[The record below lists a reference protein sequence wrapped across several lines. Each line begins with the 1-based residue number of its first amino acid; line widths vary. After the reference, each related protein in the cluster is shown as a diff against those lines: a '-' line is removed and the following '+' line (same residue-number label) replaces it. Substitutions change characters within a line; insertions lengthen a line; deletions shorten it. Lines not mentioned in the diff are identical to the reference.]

1 LRRPRPKPP
10 KVFWFFFSKKNRF
23 LMFNGFERKVAAR
36 YLRARRGERFVSVI
50 AIFSLVGIALGVA
63 TLIIVMSVMN
73 GFRQEL
79 IAQILGLNGDVS
91 VYGAS
96 GPLTNYD
103 GIAAKIKTIHGVT
116 AAFPIVQGEVL
127 MSGPQGGATGGIA
140 RGITPQGLASLPTVS
155 NHVVAGNLAD
165 LTGDGVIA
173 IGGGL
178 ASQFGLTIG
187 SNIQLILPQG
197 KATVI
202 GTIPSIVS
210 FRVVA
215 IFQTGMAQYDSSF
228 VFLPLAAAQNLFQ
241 QTGAATQIQ
250 VYVTDPDHDD
260 AIKQNIHDILAST
273 PVNIQDW
280 RQNNDSFLAAVQV
293 EGNVMF
299 LILTLI
305 IIVAAF
311 NVISSLIMMVKDKAR
326 DIAILRTMGATS
338 GAILRIFLMCGA
350 SVGILGT
357 LIGFVLGTV
366 FCAYIEQIREFVQK
380 FSNTPIFDPTVYYL
394 EQLPAKLDWHQ
405 VTEVILMSFALSLL
419 ATIYPSWR
427 AAKIDPIEAL
437 RRE

>member
-1 LRRPRPKPP
+1 
-10 KVFWFFFSKKNRF
+10 
-23 LMFNGFERKVAAR
+23 MFNAFERKVAAR

-50 AIFSLVGIALGVA
+50 AIFSLIGIALGVA

-79 IAQILGLNGDVS
+79 LSQILGLNGDIG
-91 VYGAS
+91 VYGA
-96 GPLTNYD
+96 GQPLTNYD
-103 GIAAKIKTIHGVT
+103 SIAAQIAKIPGVT
-116 AAFPIVQGEVL
+116 SAFPIVQAEVL
-127 MSGPQGGATGGIA
+127 MSGPQGGAVGGIA
-140 RGITPQGLASLPTVS
+140 RGITPQGLADLPTVS
-155 NHVVAGNLAD
+155 NHVVAGKLND
-165 LTGDGVIA
+165 LSGDGTIA

-178 ASQFGLTIG
+178 ASQFGLTVG
-187 SNIQLILPQG
+187 SSIQLILPQG
-197 KATVI
+197 KATII
-202 GTIPSIVS
+202 GTIPSIVT
-210 FRVVA
+210 FKVAA
-215 IFQTGMAQYDSSF
+215 IFETGMAQYDASF
-228 VFLPLAAAQNLFQ
+228 VFIPLEAAQNLFQ
-241 QTGAATQIQ
+241 QPNAATQIQ
-250 VYVTDPDHDD
+250 VYVTDPDNDD
-260 AIKQNIHDILAST
+260 GIKQQIQNTFPNIPIS
-273 PVNIQDW
+273 IQDW
-280 RQNNDSFLAAVQV
+280 RQNNDSFLAAVTV

-305 IIVAAF
+305 ILVAAF

-326 DIAILRTMGATS
+326 DIAILRTMGAGS

-366 FCAYIEQIREFVQK
+366 FCAYIENIRQFVQK
-380 FSNTPIFDPTVYYL
+380 LTGTPLFDPTVYYL

-427 AAKIDPIEAL
+427 AARIDPIEAL

>member
-1 LRRPRPKPP
+1 
-10 KVFWFFFSKKNRF
+10 
-23 LMFNGFERKVAAR
+23 MFDAFERKVAAR

-50 AIFSLVGIALGVA
+50 AIFSLIGIALGVA

-79 IAQILGLNGDVS
+79 LSQILGLNGDVS
-91 VYGAS
+91 VYAAS
-96 GPLTNYD
+96 GALQNYD
-103 GIAAKIKTIHGVT
+103 DVAAKIKAVPGVT
-116 AAFPIVQGEVL
+116 AAFPVVQGEVL
-127 MSGPQGGATGGIA
+127 MSGPQGGAVGGVA
-140 RGITPQGLASLPTVS
+140 RGITGDGLAALPTVA
-155 NHVVAGNLAD
+155 NHVVAGSLKD

-178 ASQFGLTIG
+178 AAQFGLRIG
-187 SNIQLILPQG
+187 STLTLILPQG

-202 GTIPSIVS
+202 GTIPSIQS

-215 IFQTGMAQYDSSF
+215 VFQTGMAQYDSSF
-228 VFLPLAAAQNLFQ
+228 VFLPLGAAQTLFQ
-241 QTGAATQIQ
+241 QPGAATQIQ
-250 VYVTDPDHDD
+250 VYVSNPDDD
-260 AIKQNIHDILAST
+260 AAVKAGIRAALPGLAL
-273 PVNIQDW
+273 NIQDW
-280 RQNNDSFLAAVQV
+280 RQDNDSFLAAVTV

-305 IIVAAF
+305 ILVAAF

-326 DIAILRTMGATS
+326 DIAILRTMGAGS

-357 LIGFVLGTV
+357 MIGFVLGV
-366 FCAYIEQIREFVQK
+366 LFCAHIEQIRQFVQAL
-380 FSNTPIFDPTVYYL
+380 TGTTLFDPTVYYL
-394 EQLPAKLDWHQ
+394 EQLPAQLDWHQ
-405 VTEVILMSFALSLL
+405 VGEVIAMSFALSLL

-427 AAKIDPIEAL
+427 AARIDPIEAL

>member
-1 LRRPRPKPP
+1 
-10 KVFWFFFSKKNRF
+10 
-23 LMFNGFERKVAAR
+23 MFGPFERKVAAR

-79 IAQILGLNGDVS
+79 LSQILGLNGDIGI
-91 VYGAS
+91 YAAGQ
-96 GPLTNYD
+96 PLTNYD
-103 GIAAKIKTIHGVT
+103 DISSRIAKIPGVT
-116 AAFPIVQGEVL
+116 SAFPIVQGEVL
-127 MSGPQGGATGGIA
+127 MSGPQGGALGGIA
-140 RGITPQGLASLPTVS
+140 RGITPQGLAALPTVS
-155 NHVVAGNLAD
+155 NHVISGNLND

-178 ASQFGLTIG
+178 ASQFGLTVG
-187 SNIQLILPQG
+187 STIQLILPQG
-197 KATVI
+197 KATII
-202 GTIPSIVS
+202 GTIPSIQS
-210 FRVVA
+210 FKVVA
-215 IFQTGMAQYDSSF
+215 VFETGMQQYDSSF
-228 VFLPLAAAQNLFQ
+228 VFIPLQAAQTLFQ
-241 QTGAATQIQ
+241 QPNAATQIQ

-260 AIKQNIHDILAST
+260 AIKQAIQTTLAST
-273 PVNIQDW
+273 PMRILDW
-280 RQNNDSFLAAVQV
+280 RQNNDSFLAAVTV

-305 IIVAAF
+305 ILVAAF

-326 DIAILRTMGATS
+326 DIAILRTMGASS

-350 SVGILGT
+350 SVGFLGT
-357 LIGFVLGTV
+357 FIGFGLGTV
-366 FCAYIEQIREFVQK
+366 FCAYIENIRQFVQK
-380 FSNTPIFDPTVYYL
+380 ITGTPLFDPTVYYL

-405 VTEVILMSFALSLL
+405 VTEVLLMSLALSLL

-427 AAKIDPIEAL
+427 AARIDPIEAL

>member
-1 LRRPRPKPP
+1 
-10 KVFWFFFSKKNRF
+10 
-23 LMFNGFERKVAAR
+23 MFGAFERKVAAR

-79 IAQILGLNGDVS
+79 LTQILGLNGDIG
-91 VYGAS
+91 VYSAGQ
-96 GPLTNYD
+96 PLTNYD
-103 GIAAKIKTIHGVT
+103 AISNQIKSIPGVT

-127 MSGPQGGATGGIA
+127 MSGPQGGAVGGIA
-140 RGITPQGLASLPTVS
+140 RGITPAGLAQLPTVA
-155 NHVVAGNLAD
+155 NHVVAGSLSD
-165 LTGDGVIA
+165 LTGDNVIA

-178 ASQFGLTIG
+178 ASQFNLTIG
-187 SNIQLILPQG
+187 SQIQLILPQG
-197 KATVI
+197 KATII
-202 GTIPSIVS
+202 GTIPSIES

-215 IFQTGMAQYDSSF
+215 IFQTGMQQYDSSF
-228 VFLPLAAAQNLFQ
+228 VFIPLAAAQTLFQ
-241 QTGAATQIQ
+241 QPAAATQIQ
-250 VYVTDPDHDD
+250 VYVADPDHDD
-260 AIKQNIHDILAST
+260 AIKQSIHDALS
-273 PVNIQDW
+273 NIPTNIMDW
-280 RQNNDSFLAAVQV
+280 RQDNDSFLAAVTV

-326 DIAILRTMGATS
+326 DIAILRTMGASS

-350 SVGILGT
+350 SVGVLGT
-357 LIGFVLGTV
+357 LIGLILGTI
-366 FCAYIEQIREFVQK
+366 FCAYIENIRQFVQK
-380 FSNTPIFDPTVYYL
+380 LTGTPLFDPTVYYL

-419 ATIYPSWR
+419 ATLYPSWR
-427 AAKIDPIEAL
+427 AARIDPIEAL

>member
-1 LRRPRPKPP
+1 
-10 KVFWFFFSKKNRF
+10 
-23 LMFNGFERKVAAR
+23 MFNAFERKVAAR

-79 IAQILGLNGDVS
+79 LAQILGLNGDIG
-91 VYGAS
+91 VYSAGA
-96 GPLTNYD
+96 PLTNYD
-103 GIAAKIKTIHGVT
+103 DISARIRTIHGVT

-127 MSGPQGGATGGIA
+127 FSGPQGGASGGIV
-140 RGITPQGLASLPTVS
+140 RGITPEGLAALPTVAD
-155 NHVVAGNLAD
+155 HVVSGSLSA

-178 ASQFGLTIG
+178 ASQFGVTVGQSIT
-187 SNIQLILPQG
+187 LILPQG
-197 KATVI
+197 KATIV
-202 GTIPSIVS
+202 GTIPSIQS

-215 IFQTGMAQYDSSF
+215 IFQTGMQQYDSSF
-228 VFLPLAAAQNLFQ
+228 VFLPLAAAQALLQ
-241 QTGAATQIQ
+241 QPNAATQIQ
-250 VYVTDPDHDD
+250 VFVTDPDHDD
-260 AIKQNIHDILAST
+260 AIKQSIVNALPNT
-273 PVNIQDW
+273 PVSIQDW
-280 RQNNDSFLAAVQV
+280 RQNNDSFLAAVTV

-305 IIVAAF
+305 IVVAAF

-326 DIAILRTMGATS
+326 DIAILRTMGASS

-357 LIGFVLGTV
+357 LIGFGLGVV
-366 FCAYIEQIREFVQK
+366 FCAYIEQIKTFVQK
-380 FSNTPIFDPTVYYL
+380 LTGTPLFDPTVYYL
-394 EQLPAKLDWHQ
+394 ESLPAKLDWHQ
-405 VTEVILMSFALSLL
+405 VTEVLLMSFALSIL

-427 AAKIDPIEAL
+427 AARIDPIEAL
-437 RRE
+437 RSE

>member
-1 LRRPRPKPP
+1 
-10 KVFWFFFSKKNRF
+10 
-23 LMFNGFERKVAAR
+23 MFGPFERKVAAR

-79 IAQILGLNGDVS
+79 LSQILGLNGDIG
-91 VYGAS
+91 VYAAGQ
-96 GPLTNYD
+96 PLTNYD
-103 GIAAKIKTIHGVT
+103 DISSRILKIPGVT

-127 MSGPQGGATGGIA
+127 MSGPQGGALGGIA
-140 RGITPQGLASLPTVS
+140 RGITPQGLAALPTVS
-155 NHVVAGNLAD
+155 NHVISGNLSD

-178 ASQFGLTIG
+178 ASQFGLTVG
-187 SNIQLILPQG
+187 STIQLILPQG
-197 KATVI
+197 KATII
-202 GTIPSIVS
+202 GTIPSIQS
-210 FRVVA
+210 FKVVA
-215 IFQTGMAQYDSSF
+215 VFETGMQQYDSSF
-228 VFLPLAAAQNLFQ
+228 VFIPLQAAQTLFQ
-241 QTGAATQIQ
+241 QPNAATQIQ

-260 AIKQNIHDILAST
+260 AIKQAIQTTLAST
-273 PVNIQDW
+273 PMRILDW
-280 RQNNDSFLAAVQV
+280 RQNNDSFLAAVTV

-305 IIVAAF
+305 ILVAAF

-326 DIAILRTMGATS
+326 DIAILRTMGASS

-350 SVGILGT
+350 SVGFLGT
-357 LIGFVLGTV
+357 FIGFGLGTI
-366 FCAYIEQIREFVQK
+366 FCAYIENIRQFVQK
-380 FSNTPIFDPTVYYL
+380 ITGTPLFDPTVYYL

-405 VTEVILMSFALSLL
+405 VTEVLLMSLALSLL

-427 AAKIDPIEAL
+427 AARIDPIEAL

>member
-1 LRRPRPKPP
+1 
-10 KVFWFFFSKKNRF
+10 
-23 LMFNGFERKVAAR
+23 MFGPFERKVAAR

-79 IAQILGLNGDVS
+79 LSQILGLNGDIGI
-91 VYGAS
+91 YAAGQ
-96 GPLTNYD
+96 PLTNYD
-103 GIAAKIKTIHGVT
+103 DISSRIAKIPGVT
-116 AAFPIVQGEVL
+116 SVFPIVQGEVL
-127 MSGPQGGATGGIA
+127 MSGPQGGALGGIA
-140 RGITPQGLASLPTVS
+140 RGITPQGLAALPTVS
-155 NHVVAGNLAD
+155 NHVISGNLND

-178 ASQFGLTIG
+178 ASQFGLTVG
-187 SNIQLILPQG
+187 STIQLILPQG
-197 KATVI
+197 KATII
-202 GTIPSIVS
+202 GTIPSIQS
-210 FRVVA
+210 FKVVA
-215 IFQTGMAQYDSSF
+215 VFETGMQQYDSSF
-228 VFLPLAAAQNLFQ
+228 VFIPLQAAQTLFQ
-241 QTGAATQIQ
+241 QPNAVTQIQ

-260 AIKQNIHDILAST
+260 AIKQAIQTTLAST
-273 PVNIQDW
+273 PMRILDW
-280 RQNNDSFLAAVQV
+280 RQNNDSFLAAVTV

-305 IIVAAF
+305 ILVAAF

-326 DIAILRTMGATS
+326 DIAILRTMGASS

-350 SVGILGT
+350 SVGFLGT
-357 LIGFVLGTV
+357 FIGFGLGTI
-366 FCAYIEQIREFVQK
+366 FCAYIENIRQFVQK
-380 FSNTPIFDPTVYYL
+380 ITGTPLFDPTVYYL

-405 VTEVILMSFALSLL
+405 VTEVLLMSLALSLL

-427 AAKIDPIEAL
+427 AARIDPIEAL

>member
-1 LRRPRPKPP
+1 
-10 KVFWFFFSKKNRF
+10 
-23 LMFNGFERKVAAR
+23 MFNAFERKVAAR

-50 AIFSLVGIALGVA
+50 AIFSLIGIALGVA

-79 IAQILGLNGDVS
+79 LSQILGLNGDIS
-91 VYGAS
+91 IYGA
-96 GPLTNYD
+96 GQPLTNYNS
-103 GIAAKIKTIHGVT
+103 ISNQITKIPGVT
-116 AAFPIVQGEVL
+116 SAFPIVQGQVL
-127 MSGPQGGATGGIA
+127 MSGPQGGATGGIV
-140 RGITPQGLASLPTVS
+140 RGITPQGLSNLPTVS
-155 NHVVAGNLAD
+155 SHVVAGNLND
-165 LTGDGVIA
+165 LSGDGTIA

-187 SNIQLILPQG
+187 SSIQLILPQG
-197 KATVI
+197 KATII

-210 FRVVA
+210 YKVVA
-215 IFQTGMAQYDSSF
+215 IFQTGMQQYDTSF
-228 VFLPLAAAQNLFQ
+228 VFIPLAAAQNLFQ
-241 QTGAATQIQ
+241 QPNAATQIQ
-250 VYVTDPDHDD
+250 VYVEDPDHDD
-260 AIKQNIHDILAST
+260 AIKQNIQNTLAST
-273 PVNIQDW
+273 PINIQDW
-280 RQNNDSFLAAVQV
+280 RQNNDSFLAAVTV

-305 IIVAAF
+305 ILVAAF

-326 DIAILRTMGATS
+326 DIAILRTMGAGS

-350 SVGILGT
+350 SVGVLGT

-366 FCAYIEQIREFVQK
+366 FCAYIENIRQFVQK
-380 FSNTPIFDPTVYYL
+380 LTGTPLFDPTVYYL

-427 AAKIDPIEAL
+427 AARIDPIEAL

>member
-1 LRRPRPKPP
+1 
-10 KVFWFFFSKKNRF
+10 
-23 LMFNGFERKVAAR
+23 MFNAFERKVAAR

-50 AIFSLVGIALGVA
+50 AIFSLIGIALGVA

-79 IAQILGLNGDVS
+79 ISQILGLNGDIS
-91 VYGAS
+91 IFGA
-96 GPLTNYD
+96 GQPLTNYD
-103 GIAAKIKTIHGVT
+103 AISNQIAKIPGVT
-116 AAFPIVQGEVL
+116 SAFPIVQGEVL
-127 MSGPQGGATGGIA
+127 MSGPQGGATGGIV
-140 RGITPQGLASLPTVS
+140 RGITPQGLSNLPTVS
-155 NHVVAGNLAD
+155 NHIVAGNLND
-165 LTGDGVIA
+165 LTGDGTIA

-187 SNIQLILPQG
+187 SSIQLILPQG
-197 KATVI
+197 KATII

-210 FRVVA
+210 YKVVA
-215 IFQTGMAQYDSSF
+215 IFQTGMQQYDSSF
-228 VFLPLAAAQNLFQ
+228 VFIPLAAAQNLFQ
-241 QTGAATQIQ
+241 QPNAATQIQ

-260 AIKQNIHDILAST
+260 AIKQAIQTTLAST
-273 PVNIQDW
+273 PINIQDW
-280 RQNNDSFLAAVQV
+280 RQNNDSFLAAVTV

-305 IIVAAF
+305 ILVAAF

-326 DIAILRTMGATS
+326 DIAILRTMGASS

-350 SVGILGT
+350 SVGVLGT

-366 FCAYIEQIREFVQK
+366 FCAYIENIRQFVQK
-380 FSNTPIFDPTVYYL
+380 LTGTPLFDPTVYYL

-427 AAKIDPIEAL
+427 AARIDPIEAL

>member
-1 LRRPRPKPP
+1 
-10 KVFWFFFSKKNRF
+10 
-23 LMFNGFERKVAAR
+23 MFNAFERKVAAR

-79 IAQILGLNGDVS
+79 LDQILGLNGDIG
-91 VYGAS
+91 VYAAGQ
-96 GPLTNYD
+96 PLTNYD
-103 GIAAKIKTIHGVT
+103 DVSTRIKNIKDVT

-127 MSGPQGGATGGIA
+127 MSGPQGGAVGGIA
-140 RGITPQGLASLPTVS
+140 RGITPEGLAALPTVA
-155 NHVVAGNLAD
+155 NHVVAGSLND
-165 LTGDGVIA
+165 LRGDSVIA

-178 ASQFGLTIG
+178 ATQFGLQIG
-187 SNIQLILPQG
+187 STIQLILPQG
-197 KATVI
+197 KATII
-202 GTIPSIVS
+202 GTIPSIES
-210 FRVVA
+210 FKVVA
-215 IFQTGMAQYDSSF
+215 IFQTGMAQYDSGF
-228 VFLPLAAAQNLFQ
+228 VFIPLAAAQTLFQ
-241 QTGAATQIQ
+241 QPNAATQIQ
-250 VYVTDPDHDD
+250 VYVTDPDHDE
-260 AIKQNIHDILAST
+260 AVKQNIREALSAT

-280 RQNNDSFLAAVQV
+280 RQNNDSFLAAVTV

-305 IIVAAF
+305 ILVAAF

-326 DIAILRTMGATS
+326 DIAILRTMGAS
-338 GAILRIFLMCGA
+338 AGAILRIFLVCGA
-350 SVGILGT
+350 SVGLLGT

-366 FCAYIEQIREFVQK
+366 FCAYIENIREFVQRLTG
-380 FSNTPIFDPTVYYL
+380 TPLFDPTVYYL

-405 VTEVILMSFALSLL
+405 VTEVILMSCALSLL

-427 AAKIDPIEAL
+427 AARIDPIEAL

>member
-1 LRRPRPKPP
+1 
-10 KVFWFFFSKKNRF
+10 
-23 LMFNGFERKVAAR
+23 MFGAFERKVAAR

-79 IAQILGLNGDVS
+79 LSQILGLNGDIG
-91 VYGAS
+91 VYAAGQ
-96 GPLTNYD
+96 PLTNYD
-103 GIAAKIKTIHGVT
+103 TISNQIKSIPGVT

-127 MSGPQGGATGGIA
+127 MSGPQGGAVGGIA
-140 RGITPQGLASLPTVS
+140 RGITPAGLAQLPTVA
-155 NHVVAGNLAD
+155 NHVVAGSLSALN
-165 LTGDGVIA
+165 GDGVIA

-178 ASQFGLTIG
+178 ATQFNLSIG
-187 SNIQLILPQG
+187 SQIQLILPQG
-197 KATVI
+197 KATII
-202 GTIPSIVS
+202 GTIPSIES
-210 FRVVA
+210 FKVVA
-215 IFQTGMAQYDSSF
+215 IFQTGMQQYDSSF
-228 VFLPLAAAQNLFQ
+228 VFIPLAAAQSLFQ
-241 QTGAATQIQ
+241 QPNAATQIQ

-260 AIKQNIHDILAST
+260 PIKQSIHDALANLPT
-273 PVNIQDW
+273 NIMDW
-280 RQNNDSFLAAVQV
+280 RQDNDSFLAAVTV

-326 DIAILRTMGATS
+326 DIAILRTMGASS

-350 SVGILGT
+350 SVGVLGT
-357 LIGFVLGTV
+357 LIGFALGTV
-366 FCAYIEQIREFVQK
+366 FCAYIDNIRQFIQK
-380 FSNTPIFDPTVYYL
+380 LTGTPLFDPTVYYL

-419 ATIYPSWR
+419 ATLYPSWR
-427 AAKIDPIEAL
+427 AARIDPIEAL
-437 RRE
+437 RSE

>member
-1 LRRPRPKPP
+1 
-10 KVFWFFFSKKNRF
+10 
-23 LMFNGFERKVAAR
+23 MFNAFERKVAAR

-50 AIFSLVGIALGVA
+50 AMFSLVGIALGVA

-79 IAQILGLNGDVS
+79 LSQILGLNGDIG
-91 VYGAS
+91 VYSAGA
-96 GPLTNYD
+96 PLTGYD
-103 GIAAKIKTIHGVT
+103 DMSAKIRAIPGVT
-116 AAFPIVQGEVL
+116 AAFPVVQGEVL
-127 MSGPQGGATGGIA
+127 FSGPQGGTAGGIA
-140 RGITPQGLASLPTVS
+140 RGITPDGLAALPTVA
-155 NHVVAGNLAD
+155 NHIIAGKLSD

-178 ASQFGLTIG
+178 ASQFGITVGQSIT
-187 SNIQLILPQG
+187 LIMPQG
-197 KATVI
+197 KATII
-202 GTIPSIVS
+202 GTIPSIQS

-215 IFQTGMAQYDSSF
+215 IFQTGMQQYDSSF
-228 VFLPLAAAQNLFQ
+228 VFMPLAAAQTLFQ
-241 QTGAATQIQ
+241 QPNAATQIQ
-250 VYVTDPDHDD
+250 VFVADPDHDD
-260 AIKQNIHDILAST
+260 AVKQSIVNALPNT
-273 PVNIQDW
+273 PLNIQDW
-280 RQNNDSFLAAVQV
+280 RQNNDSFLAAVTV

-357 LIGFVLGTV
+357 LIGFGIGVI
-366 FCAYIEQIREFVQK
+366 FCAYIEQIKEFVSK
-380 FSNTPIFDPTVYYL
+380 ITGTPLFDPTVYYL
-394 EQLPAKLDWHQ
+394 ESLPAKLDWHQ
-405 VTEVILMSFALSLL
+405 VTEVLLMSFALSIL

-427 AAKIDPIEAL
+427 AARIDPIEAL
-437 RRE
+437 RSE